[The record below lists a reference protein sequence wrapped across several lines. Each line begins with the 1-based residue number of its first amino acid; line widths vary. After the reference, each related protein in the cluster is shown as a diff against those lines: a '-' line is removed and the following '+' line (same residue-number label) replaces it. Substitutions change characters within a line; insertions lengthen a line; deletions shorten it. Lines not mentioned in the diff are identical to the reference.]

1 MALHACATGGVRFAL
16 AVVPVDDAAR
26 VTDVAVELRR
36 SMVTNLGAGEAAAA
50 RPWSVR
56 GATPNGAAGRTSLV
70 GRGAARTPVAA
81 ELGLFVN
88 GTTVLQAMVVGETVP
103 PDVADTF
110 LASFAVAN

>member
-26 VTDVAVELRR
+26 VTDVAAELRR
-36 SMVTNLGAGEAAAA
+36 SMLANLGAGEAAAP
-50 RPWSVR
+50 RPWPVR
-56 GATPNGAAGRTSLV
+56 GATPNAAAGRTTLA
-70 GRGAARTPVAA
+70 GRAATGTPIAA

-88 GTTVLQAMVVGETVP
+88 GTTVLQAIAVGESVP